1 MRPQRM
7 RHVVVLL
14 LATLMACAAV
24 RPLLVGPPESTP
36 SIPLL
41 AWNAYLFVIPLGL
54 GVFLLGGARWALM
67 GSVMYGTIGL
77 ALDVSTI
84 VQELTRG
91 PGDLLTLLLSGLT
104 GLVNFGVI
112 VAAGRAFLHPG
123 ASGPPPESPP
133 PNLPFRPSF

>member
-1 MRPQRM
+1 M

-14 LATLMACAAV
+14 LAALMACATV
-24 RPLLVGPPESTP
+24 RPLLLGQPESTP
-36 SIPLL
+36 SIRLL
-41 AWNAYLFVIPLGL
+41 AWNLYLFVIPLGL
-54 GVFLLGGARWALM
+54 GIFLLTGARWALM
-67 GSVMYGTIGL
+67 GVVIYGTVGL

-91 PGDLLTLLLSGLT
+91 PGDPTTLVLSGLT
-104 GLVNFGVI
+104 GGLNFGLI
-112 VAAGRAFLHPG
+112 VVAGLAFLHPG